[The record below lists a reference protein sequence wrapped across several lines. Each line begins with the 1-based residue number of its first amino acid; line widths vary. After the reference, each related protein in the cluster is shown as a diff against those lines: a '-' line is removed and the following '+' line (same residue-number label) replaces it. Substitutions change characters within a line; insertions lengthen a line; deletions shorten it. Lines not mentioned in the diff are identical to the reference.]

1 MRAESI
7 EQIRN
12 IHGRIL
18 SATESIQDT
27 ADNGMLSQWRRNQV
41 MQMCDQI
48 DECVRQLEEVMKDES
63 N

>member
-1 MRAESI
+1 MKAESI

-18 SATESIQDT
+18 SATESIED
-27 ADNGMLSQWRRNQV
+27 AVDYDLMSQWRKNQV
-41 MQMCDQI
+41 VSACKQI
-48 DECVRQLEEVMKDES
+48 DECVRQLEEAMKDES

>member
-1 MRAESI
+1 MKAESI

-18 SATESIQDT
+18 SATESIEDT
-27 ADNGMLSQWRRNQV
+27 VDTDLVSEWRRNQIIS
-41 MQMCDQI
+41 MCKHI
-48 DECVRQLEEVMKDES
+48 DECVRQLEEAMKDES